1 MTEVALHKKPRPKY
15 LNFYALLFEIRLPPA
30 GFSSIFHR
38 ISGAALF
45 LLLPLLIF
53 LLDTSLS
60 SEQAYATFQSVVAN
74 PFVKVI
80 LLGLIWSYMHHLCH
94 GVRALL
100 LDLNIGIDKK
110 SATTSAFL
118 VFAVSLSLTAI
129 LGATL
134 LW

>member
-15 LNFYALLFEIRLPPA
+15 LNFFAILFEIRLPLA

-38 ISGAALF
+38 VSGAALF
-45 LLLPLLIF
+45 IMLPLLIF

-74 PFVKVI
+74 PLVKLI
-80 LLGLIWSYMHHLCH
+80 LLGLIWAYLHHLCH
-94 GVRALL
+94 GIRALL
-100 LDLNIGIDKK
+100 LDLNIGVAKK
-110 SATTSAFL
+110 PSVTSAFL
-118 VFAVSLSLTAI
+118 VFAVSLSLTVI
-129 LGATL
+129 LGVAL